1 LKRLEYK
8 ADRMSTFFI
17 LSGILGLGVLGFW
30 HRMRLWTVTVI
41 GFNLLFATL
50 FSIGL
55 FETVANKLDGALSM
69 MAYYNDMLVFLFLF
83 AIILTI
89 LMLVTIKISKIDLY
103 FSEKTDK
110 IAKWI
115 VCIVVVLG
123 FCGTGVFVFFETMP
137 EKPRTDNVL
146 PSMKVVDF
154 ISKGSLKPLI
164 GSTTWDTA
172 DFVQR
177 QYKRNAGVYEGTM
190 ENGSSTG
197 WKFDGD
203 SPNAQ

>member
-1 LKRLEYK
+1 
-8 ADRMSTFFI
+8 MSTFFI

-30 HRMRLWTVTVI
+30 HKMKLWTVTII

-50 FSIGL
+50 FAIGL
-55 FETVANKLDGALSM
+55 FEPVANILDGALSM
-69 MAYYNDMLVFLFLF
+69 MAYYNDMLVFLLLF

-89 LMLVTIKISKIDLY
+89 LMFVTSRISKVDVC
-103 FSEKTDK
+103 FSDKTDK

-115 VCIVVVLG
+115 TCLVVVVS

-137 EKPRTDNVL
+137 EKPQSHNVL
-146 PSMKVVDF
+146 PSMKILDF
-154 ISKGSLKPLI
+154 MAKGSLKPLI
-164 GSTTWDTA
+164 GGTTWDTA

-177 QYKRNAGVYEGTM
+177 QYKRNAGVYEATVN
-190 ENGSSTG
+190 EQT

-203 SPNAQ
+203 SPNAN

>member
-1 LKRLEYK
+1 
-8 ADRMSTFFI
+8 MSTFFI

-30 HRMRLWTVTVI
+30 HKLKLWSVTVI

-50 FSIGL
+50 FSVGL
-55 FETVANKLDGALSM
+55 FETIANKLDGALSM

-83 AIILTI
+83 GIILTI
-89 LMLVTIKISKIDLY
+89 LMLLTSKISKIDIS

-115 VCIVVVLG
+115 TCLVVVLS

-137 EKPRTDNVL
+137 EKPQSHNVL
-146 PSMKVVDF
+146 PSMKVLDF
-154 ISKGSLKPLI
+154 IAKGSLKPMM

-177 QYKRNAGVYEGTM
+177 QYKRNAGVYEATV
-190 ENGSSTG
+190 ENET

-203 SPNAQ
+203 SPNAN

>member
-1 LKRLEYK
+1 
-8 ADRMSTFFI
+8 MTTFFI
-17 LSGILGLGVLGFW
+17 LSGILGIGVLGFW
-30 HRMRLWTVTVI
+30 HKMKLWTVSII

-50 FSIGL
+50 FAIGL
-55 FETVANKLDGALSM
+55 FEPIANMADGAVSV
-69 MAYYNDMLVFLFLF
+69 MAFYNDMLVFLLLF
-83 AIILTI
+83 AIILTVLMI
-89 LMLVTIKISKIDLY
+89 LTSKISKIDLY

-115 VCIVVVLG
+115 VCFVVILS

-137 EKPRTDNVL
+137 EKPQSHNVL
-146 PSMKVVDF
+146 PTMKVLDF
-154 ISKGSLKPLI
+154 MAKGSLKPLI

-177 QYKRNAGVYEGTM
+177 QYKRNAGVYEATM
-190 ENGSSTG
+190 EEQT

-203 SPNAQ
+203 SSPNAQ

>member
-1 LKRLEYK
+1 
-8 ADRMSTFFI
+8 MSTFFI

-30 HRMRLWTVTVI
+30 HKLKLWSVTVI

-50 FSIGL
+50 FSVGL
-55 FETVANKLDGALSM
+55 FETIANKLDGALSM

-83 AIILTI
+83 GIILTI
-89 LMLVTIKISKIDLY
+89 LMLLTSKISKIDLS

-115 VCIVVVLG
+115 TCLVVVLS

-137 EKPRTDNVL
+137 EKPQSHNVL
-146 PSMKVVDF
+146 PSMKVLDF
-154 ISKGSLKPLI
+154 IAKGSLKPLM

-177 QYKRNAGVYEGTM
+177 QYKRNAGVYEATV
-190 ENGSSTG
+190 ENET
-197 WKFDGD
+197 WRFDGD
-203 SPNAQ
+203 SPNAN